1 MHSFLPLHQNNLFLT
16 IQSPCAAGTPSLFY
30 SVVKLTSVC
39 EVPAIQMCQHFVH
52 GNNKDC
58 VVYKQ
63 THNERKPLRPV
74 TKILAVHSANSQSE
88 RVAHEQLNSAGIRLK
103 EKRGNV
109 HSSELC
115 ESRGGHPGFPGP

>member
-1 MHSFLPLHQNNLFLT
+1 MHSFPPLHQNNLFLT
-16 IQSPCAAGTPSLFY
+16 IQSPCDAGTPSLFY
-30 SVVKLTSVC
+30 SPVKLTSVR

-52 GNNKDC
+52 GSNQDC

-74 TKILAVHSANSQSE
+74 TKIFAVHSANLQSE
-88 RVAHEQLNSAGIRLK
+88 RVAHERLNSAGIWLK

-109 HSSELC
+109 RSSELC